1 MCLFVLTISSA
12 LSTLLYRKPEGQ
24 HIAVNVGKQK
34 YVWHLI
40 KPVHADPT
48 KTGFFFCWRVPFCCH
63 FIEEFATTYQLVTVA
78 CFTFS
83 KRQMKLNR
91 TAKPF
96 QKIKP
101 SLYSGPNPC
110 GNSSHGILDL
120 SKEGRFPSWWVGI
133 FIFFIIQRSAI
144 TRCWLPK
151 SRQCQSM
158 LGIGWLVCPSCKA

>member
-48 KTGFFFCWRVPFCCH
+48 KTGFFLLTCSILLSFHRRICNNLSAGHGCLFH
-63 FIEEFATTYQLVTVA
+63 LFKTTNETQPN
-78 CFTFS
+78 S
-83 KRQMKLNR
+83 KTIPKNQ
-91 TAKPF
+91 
-96 QKIKP
+96 P

-110 GNSSHGILDL
+110 GNSSHGRLDL